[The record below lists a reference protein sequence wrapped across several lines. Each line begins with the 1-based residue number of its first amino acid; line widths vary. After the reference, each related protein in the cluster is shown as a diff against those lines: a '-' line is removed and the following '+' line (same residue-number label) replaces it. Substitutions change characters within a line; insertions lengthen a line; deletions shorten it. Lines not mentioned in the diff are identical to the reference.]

1 MGLIDISA
9 AGFAAAGD
17 ENRIFDLT
25 RITAPEQI
33 SLGSH
38 IVVDDF
44 VFLQGGRGLEI
55 GDYVH
60 IASFA
65 SISGGGEGVVGAFSG
80 IASGARVFTGSDLAD
95 GSGLIGP
102 SVPSELRA
110 IERARTE
117 LGEHAFICAN
127 AVVLAGLTVGTGA
140 VVGAGAVATE
150 DLEPWTINVGCPA
163 RPVKMRP
170 SKTILEYARSVV
182 TGDGRS

>member
-17 ENRIFDLT
+17 DIRIFDLT
-25 RITAPEQI
+25 RIAAPERI

-44 VFLQGGRGLEI
+44 VFLQGGQGLEI

-65 SISGGGEGVVGAFSG
+65 SISGGGLGVLGAFAG

-102 SVPSELRA
+102 GVPADLRA
-110 IERARTE
+110 IERVRTE
-117 LGEHAFICAN
+117 IGEHAFICAN
-127 AVVLAGLTVGTGA
+127 AVVLAGVTIGTGA
-140 VVGAGAVATE
+140 VLGAGGVATR

-163 RPVKMRP
+163 RAVKRRP
-170 SKTILEYARSVV
+170 SETILEYARSL
-182 TGDGRS
+182 GSQG